1 MAQFR
6 QNFSKIWRLTSSLS
20 AKVRSPSHSI
30 TPQRFFSSG
39 NGHSHSNAYKISR
52 GMLVSGLGLGLG
64 MGLSFAVSSP
74 SLAESPEPNL
84 KTKEDQKSRDP
95 VSPQPR
101 AGIMGG
107 PVITK
112 SGKVLPKLKIFV
124 GYDPR
129 EDLAYE
135 VCRHSILKHATF
147 PVEVIPIKQGDLR
160 KAGLYWRTRDPT
172 ESTQF
177 SFSRFLTPFLA
188 GFEGWAM
195 FVDCDF
201 LYTVDIRELAEL
213 IDDKYAIMCVKHDYK
228 PKSTTKMD
236 GAVQTTYP
244 RKNWS
249 SMVLYN
255 CGHPKNRVL
264 TPSVVNSQS
273 GAFLH
278 RFTWL
283 DDNDIGSIPYTWN
296 FLVGHN
302 EIDDKELPKAIHY
315 TMGGPW
321 FEAWKDC
328 QFADLWLQEV
338 DEYKRSQMI
347 QKVIQDELIR
357 LLDTRMNERAGELET
372 RVGEL
377 EGKVKEISALQK
389 LLLFYLQERFLTE
402 GGNGVKE
409 PPFDA

>member
-1 MAQFR
+1 MAHFR
-6 QNFSKIWRLTSSLS
+6 QNLTKILRLASSQY
-20 AKVRSPSHSI
+20 AKVRSPLPAIS
-30 TPQRFFSSG
+30 TPRFFSCG
-39 NGHSHSNAYKISR
+39 NKHSYSSSNKAFR
-52 GMLVSGLGLGLG
+52 GILVGGLGLG
-64 MGLSFAVSSP
+64 MGLAFAASAP
-74 SLAESPEPNL
+74 SLSESSEP
-84 KTKEDQKSRDP
+84 KQKMQEDQKLRDP
-95 VSPQPR
+95 ISPQPR

-147 PVEVIPIKQGDLR
+147 PVEVIPIKQEDLR
-160 KAGLYWRTRDPT
+160 RAGVYWRTRDPT

-177 SFSRFLTPFLA
+177 SFTRFLTPFLA

-201 LYTVDIRELAEL
+201 LYTVDIRELAEH

-228 PKSTTKMD
+228 PKSATKMD
-236 GAVQTTYP
+236 GVVQTTYP

-255 CGHPKNRVL
+255 CEHPKNRVL

-302 EIDDKELPKAIHY
+302 EIDDKDHPKAIHY

-328 QFADLWLQEV
+328 QFADLWLQEM

-357 LLDTRMNERAGELET
+357 LLDARMNERAGELEV

-389 LLLFYLQERFLTE
+389 LLLFYLQERFLSE

>member
-1 MAQFR
+1 MAHFR
-6 QNFSKIWRLTSSLS
+6 QNLTKILRLASSQY
-20 AKVRSPSHSI
+20 AKVRSPLPAIS
-30 TPQRFFSSG
+30 TPRFFSCG
-39 NGHSHSNAYKISR
+39 NKHSYSSSNKAFR
-52 GMLVSGLGLGLG
+52 GILVGGLGLG
-64 MGLSFAVSSP
+64 MGLAFAASAP
-74 SLAESPEPNL
+74 SLSESSEP
-84 KTKEDQKSRDP
+84 KQKMQEDQKLRDP
-95 VSPQPR
+95 ISPQPR

-147 PVEVIPIKQGDLR
+147 PVEVIPIKQEDLR
-160 KAGLYWRTRDPT
+160 RAGLYWRTRDPT

-177 SFSRFLTPFLA
+177 SFTRFLTPFLA

-201 LYTVDIRELAEL
+201 LYTVDIRELAEH

-228 PKSTTKMD
+228 PKSATKMD
-236 GAVQTTYP
+236 GVVQTTYP

-255 CGHPKNRVL
+255 CEHPKNRVL

-302 EIDDKELPKAIHY
+302 EIDDKDHPKAIHY

-328 QFADLWLQEV
+328 QFADLWLQEM

-357 LLDTRMNERAGELET
+357 LLDARMNERAGELEV

-389 LLLFYLQERFLTE
+389 LLLFYLQERFLSE